1 MKQFKGR
8 PVVAGKGTAPALVS
22 HGGFN
27 TLASFQGALQFG
39 DLPIIGSK
47 YKQTECDDQNNK
59 DLYQKPMLNKALC
72 LPQTIGSTT
81 GGMILYCANVL
92 GKCPSCLL
100 FSEHIDS
107 LAAAGA
113 ALSAVWS
120 ESPMPVVDCLGQEF
134 LDYVKDGM
142 AIDVDEDGTVTVR

>member
-8 PVVAGKGTAPALVS
+8 PVVAGKCTAQALVS

-39 DLPIIGSK
+39 DLPIIGNK

-59 DLYQKPMLNKALC
+59 DLYRKPMLNKALC

-81 GGMILYCANVL
+81 GGMILFCAKSL

-107 LAAAGA
+107 LACAGA
-113 ALSAVWS
+113 VLAANWCEEPIVT
-120 ESPMPVVDCLGQEF
+120 VDCLGQEF

-142 AIDVDEDGTVTVR
+142 QITVDEDGTVSVE

>member
-1 MKQFKGR
+1 MTKTFQGR
-8 PVVAGKGTAPALVS
+8 VIVPGTAKAEALVS

-27 TLASFQGALQFG
+27 TLASYQMALMFG
-39 DLPIIGSK
+39 DKEVKCG
-47 YKQTECDDQNNK
+47 DQNNA
-59 DLYQKPMLNKALC
+59 DLYKKSLLGKALC

-81 GGMILYCANVL
+81 GGMILFTANVM
-92 GKCPSCLL
+92 GKCPACLL

-134 LDYVKDGM
+134 LDTVKDGDS
-142 AIDVDEDGTVTVR
+142 ITVSEDGTVTVN

>member
-8 PVVAGKGTAPALVS
+8 PVVAGKCTAPALVS

-59 DLYQKPMLNKALC
+59 DLYQKPMLNKTLC

>member
-8 PVVAGKGTAPALVS
+8 PVVAGTCTAPALVS

-39 DLPIIGSK
+39 DLPVIGSK

-59 DLYQKPMLNKALC
+59 DLYRKPMLGKALC

-81 GGMILYCANVL
+81 GGMILFTANVM
-92 GKCPSCLL
+92 GKCPACLL

-134 LDYVKDGM
+134 LDTVKDGDS
-142 AIDVDEDGTVTVR
+142 ITVSEDGTVTVG